1 MATHD
6 ADKTNSNPT
15 DRRTMTRDPN
25 ATGGPLV
32 ESGNFDKKGN
42 PVSHAGS
49 IAATCNI
56 DGKWYVCNIRGELTF
71 GEKAYDTETEAVDA
85 AQKIN
90 TKYNDAAVD
99 QDHKDVKRV

>member
-1 MATHD
+1 M
-6 ADKTNSNPT
+6 NVLS
-15 DRRTMTRDPN
+15 
-25 ATGGPLV
+25 L
-32 ESGNFDKKGN
+32 F
-42 PVSHAGS
+42 
-49 IAATCNI
+49 

-90 TKYNDAAVD
+90 AKHNEAAVD